1 MGDDLMSG
9 DESGIEINDNDNI
22 GMFWSRNKK
31 QTPQIVDD
39 ESNNEY
45 VLEKNGDDF
54 DEQAYEDTEHEQI
67 DEVIPEEPIKK
78 EKTKV
83 IWSSDKNEK
92 TLKYSKTAKVS
103 EEENEQLEYIKDA
116 YGLNDAG
123 ALKWCLKRVWETQGE
138 EVKSIAK
145 KIRRIRNKQ

>member
-54 DEQAYEDTEHEQI
+54 NGQKYTASESEQMDEI
-67 DEVIPEEPIKK
+67 IPEEPIKK

-116 YGLNDAG
+116 YGLNDA
-123 ALKWCLKRVWETQGE
+123 
-138 EVKSIAK
+138 
-145 KIRRIRNKQ
+145 

>member
-1 MGDDLMSG
+1 MSFG
-9 DESGIEINDNDNI
+9 SNSDIRGIFSHPIHPERTSEYGEENQND
-22 GMFWSRNKK
+22 
-31 QTPQIVDD
+31 
-39 ESNNEY
+39 EY
-45 VLEKNGDDF
+45 VLEKNGDDL
-54 DEQAYEDTEHEQI
+54 DEHVYEDTEHEQI
-67 DEVIPEEPIKK
+67 DEIIPEGPVKK

-103 EEENEQLEYIKDA
+103 EEENEQLEFIKDA

-123 ALKWCLKRVWETQGE
+123 ALRWCLEQVWEARGE